1 MRQRGFSMPAEQST
15 SDENTDIYEQLT
27 AARNYL
33 RKLDDFYAR
42 AAAACNPTLE
52 HYQVLLAVH
61 CLGDNNLTLR
71 VLAEQLVRDRTAT
84 GQLCRRMEQGGL
96 LDLTYEAN
104 SHRPQLLVSLS
115 RRGADVLRTITED
128 GLRNRDEYLRSLH
141 ADKRLYLAAAVRFA
155 WLDCLERNAAHSV
168 SQNVTGGTS
177 QQLMRDTHTP
187 GSAPLNT

>member
-1 MRQRGFSMPAEQST
+1 MTERGFSMPWEPQISE
-15 SDENTDIYEQLT
+15 ENTDIYERLT

-33 RKLDDFYAR
+33 RTLDDFYAR
-42 AAAACNPTLE
+42 AAASRNTTLE

-61 CLGDNNLTLR
+61 CLSDKPVTLR
-71 VLAEQLVRDRTAT
+71 LLAEHLVRDRTAT
-84 GQLCRRMEQGGL
+84 GQLCRRMEQLGL

-128 GLRNRDEYLRSLH
+128 GLRNRDLYLRSLH

-177 QQLMRDTHTP
+177 QQLM
-187 GSAPLNT
+187 